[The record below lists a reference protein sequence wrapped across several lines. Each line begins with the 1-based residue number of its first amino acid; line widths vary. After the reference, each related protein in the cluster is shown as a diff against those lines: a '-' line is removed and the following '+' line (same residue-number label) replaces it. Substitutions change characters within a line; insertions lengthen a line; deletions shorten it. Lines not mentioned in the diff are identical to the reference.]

1 MNNHYRGTSRLGRMS
16 VDDLLEPVS
25 PSLETDLLRA
35 LETAEKKCQRAI
47 EANNGDMWARAWESI
62 KEIEEQLTLL
72 DACALGWIVP
82 LLSDEEL
89 NGVTS

>member
-1 MNNHYRGTSRLGRMS
+1 MGYPLRPETIERISAAQRPTELSLRRE
-16 VDDLLEPVS
+16 LES
-25 PSLETDLLRA
+25 A
-35 LETAEKKCQRAI
+35 LETAENKRDRAI

>member
-16 VDDLLEPVS
+16 VDDLLEPIS
-25 PSLETDLLRA
+25 PSLETDLLRD
-35 LETAEKKCQRAI
+35 LQTAENKRLMALQAD
-47 EANNGDMWARAWESI
+47 NGDMWARAWESV
-62 KEIEEQLTLL
+62 KDIEEQLTLL